1 MMGCG
6 RLLSSCPRPKAKRS
20 GFVVVYR
27 KRSRPRQRRSQVSCR
42 FHVKQHA
49 TVLLMS
55 DEKRQSKPAV
65 SFVSHDKPAL
75 KRNESTK
82 WRFGVL
88 FNVSRSLARARWKSW
103 KRIVPDLAEESIF
116 EDVLDKPKRQR
127 SSPRRH
133 AERVARYTG
142 PDAIWAALMSGNVR
156 LVKMSWLIKRSDS
169 AKRSASMRLPR
180 RQEMPEEA
188 YMTVEELKE
197 LYGDGNIDRVLPI
210 IAISYCWLT
219 VSEAKIQ
226 LIMNTPFRHVCRAS
240 RCYSRRP
247 TLS

>member
-1 MMGCG
+1 
-6 RLLSSCPRPKAKRS
+6 
-20 GFVVVYR
+20 
-27 KRSRPRQRRSQVSCR
+27 
-42 FHVKQHA
+42 
-49 TVLLMS
+49 MS

-75 KRNESTK
+75 KRNKSTK

-226 LIMNTPFRHVCRAS
+226 H
-240 RCYSRRP
+240 
-247 TLS
+247 